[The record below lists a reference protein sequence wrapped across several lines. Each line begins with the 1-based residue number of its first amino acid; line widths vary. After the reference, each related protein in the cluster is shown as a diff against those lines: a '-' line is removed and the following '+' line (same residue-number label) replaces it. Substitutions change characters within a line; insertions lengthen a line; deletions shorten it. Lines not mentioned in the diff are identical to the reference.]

1 MVVDPK
7 LGVQVQQ
14 VGLEL
19 DPDPL
24 AELGPVP
31 PGIQPQHPD
40 RARPGTRSPSIVSTV
55 VVLPAPLGPT
65 IPKISPRST
74 VNDTSSTATVPP
86 SRLCRC
92 STSTTGTVR
101 GLLRVASPCPEDAG
115 RARLAGGGRPGGFCT
130 LRGVRPIGDRRRRW
144 LLLHAGVVT
153 LIGVLGS
160 GIWLI
165 AERGQGMTTVF
176 WPGLI
181 VLMLLVP
188 LALHAAVVFMTA
200 PARPRPG
207 RDVPA
212 SVPVT
217 EAGERALAT
226 VLFTDIVGSTEL
238 ARRVGDRRWSELLD
252 LHDRLARE
260 LVGQLGGRLVKST
273 GDGILA
279 LFDRPGRGIRCAT
292 GLRDRLRDSGVELR
306 AGVHTG
312 EVQLRGDDV
321 GGIGVHVAARVM
333 AAAAP
338 GEVLVSSTVHD
349 LVAGSDY
356 VLEDRG
362 PHALKGV
369 GGEWR
374 LFAVRA

>member
-1 MVVDPK
+1 MK
-7 LGVQVQQ
+7 
-14 VGLEL
+14 
-19 DPDPL
+19 
-24 AELGPVP
+24 
-31 PGIQPQHPD
+31 
-40 RARPGTRSPSIVSTV
+40 
-55 VVLPAPLGPT
+55 PA
-65 IPKISPRST
+65 
-74 VNDTSSTATVPP
+74 
-86 SRLCRC
+86 
-92 STSTTGTVR
+92 
-101 GLLRVASPCPEDAG
+101 
-115 RARLAGGGRPGGFCT
+115 
-130 LRGVRPIGDRRRRW
+130 GDRRRRW
-144 LLLHAGVVT
+144 LQLHAGAVALV
-153 LIGVLGS
+153 GVMGS
-160 GIWLI
+160 GIWLF
-165 AERGQGMTTVF
+165 AERGQGMRTAF
-176 WPGLI
+176 WPGLLV
-181 VLMLLVP
+181 VLLLIP
-188 LALHAAVVFMTA
+188 LSLHAAIVFMTA
-200 PARPRPG
+200 PARPRPP

-212 SVPVT
+212 SVPAT

-238 ARRVGDRRWSELLD
+238 ARRVGDRRWGELLD
-252 LHDRLARE
+252 LHDRLAKE
-260 LVGQLGGRLVKST
+260 LVGQLQGRLVKST

-279 LFDRPGRGIRCAT
+279 LFDRPGRAIRCAT
-292 GLRDRLRDSGVELR
+292 GLRDRLRDSGVEIR